1 MEFGEESKIVMVDE
15 KMKVLFNVGH
25 PAQVHLFKNLLWNLE
40 KKGHICK
47 ITAVEKEVSLNLLD
61 AYGFEYDVVGSSK
74 LTSFSKA
81 IEMLR
86 IEYKLYKIAKSF
98 KPDILVGGVGNVYI
112 SHLGKLIGKNS
123 IVFDDT
129 EHSKIEHFL
138 MDPFATVICT
148 PSCYRLDMGKKQIR
162 YHGNHELAYLHP
174 NYFTP
179 DAKVLN
185 EIGLKKDDTFIILR
199 FVSWGAIHDVGHTGL
214 TLEDKRNAVKEFE
227 KYGRVLITSEK
238 PLQKEFEQYR
248 INVSP
253 EKMHDLLYY
262 ATLLYGE
269 SATMASECAVLGTH
283 AIFCDYAG
291 RGYTDEEEKRYG
303 LVYNFYNEESMGK
316 DSLAKALEL
325 LNNPFLKKEGRQKR
339 EKLLAESIDVTSFM
353 EDIIEKYADME

>member
-1 MEFGEESKIVMVDE
+1 MVDE

-185 EIGLKKDDTFIILR
+185 ELGLKKDDTFIILR

-238 PLQKEFEQYR
+238 PLQKEFEKYR

>member
-1 MEFGEESKIVMVDE
+1 MVDE

-86 IEYKLYKIAKSF
+86 IEYKLYRIAKSF

-148 PSCYRLDMGKKQIR
+148 PSCYRLDLGKKQIR
-162 YHGNHELAYLHP
+162 YQGNHELAYLHP

-214 TLEDKRNAVKEFE
+214 TLEDKRNAVREFE

-238 PLQKEFEQYR
+238 PLQKEFEKYR
-248 INVSP
+248 INISP
-253 EKMHDLLYY
+253 EKMHDMLYY

-303 LVYNFYNEESMGK
+303 LVYNFYNEDAMGK

-325 LNNPFLKKEGRQKR
+325 LNNPLLQKDGRQKR
-339 EKLLAESIDVTSFM
+339 EKLLAEKIDVTKFM
-353 EDIIEKYADME
+353 EEIIEKYANI